1 VSRLAPG
8 FPTTREVT
16 ALALRAP
23 RDRSRTAAGWL
34 LLSPALVTVML
45 FAVVPILVI
54 ARNSTAKAD
63 VFGGV
68 TDAFTLDNYA
78 KLADPVYAK
87 TLGYSLGLA
96 ALTTVFCLVLGYAV
110 SHYIVSRP
118 ADRQPILLLLLV
130 IPFWTDFLV
139 RTFAW
144 ISLLGRGGPVLGLL
158 DLVGIEATSLVPS
171 QTAVVL
177 AMIYSFLPTAVFPIY
192 AAMRGI
198 DPSVKE
204 AAADLGCGW
213 WQTHFRIVA
222 PLSLPGIVASVLLTF
237 VPSLGVFVIPVL
249 LGGAKDLL
257 VGNLIVTL
265 YTEFRNQPMG
275 AALSMVLLG
284 LMLLSLL
291 LAGIVLRA
299 RVRRT

>member
-1 VSRLAPG
+1 MAI
-8 FPTTREVT
+8 
-16 ALALRAP
+16 
-23 RDRSRTAAGWL
+23 RSLSERRRTLAGWL
-34 LLSPALVTVML
+34 LLSPALLTVAL
-45 FAVVPILVI
+45 FAITPILVI
-54 ARNSTAKAD
+54 ARISMAKAD

-68 TDAFTLDNYA
+68 TGAFTVDNYVA
-78 KLADPVYAK
+78 LIDPVYGK

-96 ALTTVFCLVLGYAV
+96 ALTSIFCLILGYAV

-118 ADRQPILLLLLV
+118 ADRQPLLLLLLI

-158 DLVGIEATSLVPS
+158 DLFGVHANSLVPS

-198 DPSVKE
+198 DPSVRE
-204 AAADLGCGW
+204 AASDLGAGW
-213 WQTHFRIVA
+213 WQTHLRIVA
-222 PLSLPGIVASVLLTF
+222 PLSLPGIIAAFLLTF

-249 LGGAKDLL
+249 LGGGKDLL

-275 AALSMVLLG
+275 AALSMILLG

-291 LAGIVLRA
+291 VAAVVLRTRA
-299 RVRRT
+299 RRTA

>member
-1 VSRLAPG
+1 MLLA
-8 FPTTREVT
+8 V
-16 ALALRAP
+16 A
-23 RDRSRTAAGWL
+23 
-34 LLSPALVTVML
+34 
-45 FAVVPILVI
+45 PILVI
-54 ARNSTAKAD
+54 ARNSAAKAD

-68 TDAFTLDNYA
+68 TDVWTFDNYVA
-78 KLADPVYAK
+78 LADPVYAK

-96 ALTTVFCLVLGYAV
+96 ALTTIFCLVLGYAV

-118 ADRQPILLLLLV
+118 ASRQPVLLLLLI

-144 ISLLGRGGPVLGLL
+144 ISLLGRGGPVLGFL
-158 DLVGIEATSLVPS
+158 DLIGVQATSLVPS
-171 QTAVVL
+171 QTAVIL

-198 DPSVKE
+198 DPSVRE
-204 AAADLGCGW
+204 AASDLGADW
-213 WQTHFRIVA
+213 WQTHFRIVV
-222 PLSLPGIVASVLLTF
+222 PLSIPGIVAAVLLTF

-249 LGGAKDLL
+249 LGGGKDLL

-284 LMLLSLL
+284 LMLLSLVAAAL
-291 LAGIVLRA
+291 VLRA
-299 RVRRT
+299 RGRRTA